1 MSAINFLKS
10 IIKYKTPFEKLVLL
24 AAISDQIMENANN
37 FWKEMKPYI
46 KKDYLNI
53 EADDILNIF
62 LYVLIQTQMPEIL
75 IENKI
80 INNFTTELIKSSS
93 LAYNLSLLEAS
104 IDYING
110 LKDINNLNVDENALK
125 DASKK
130 IYDKTTERL
139 SRISIR
145 LSNNLV

>member
-1 MSAINFLKS
+1 LQIFYNKRE
-10 IIKYKTPFEKLVLL
+10 IKRGQY
-24 AAISDQIMENANN
+24 I
-37 FWKEMKPYI
+37 I